1 MKQGKG
7 KRRRWRYGMVEIAKA
22 CGVPV
27 SRVRMH
33 RSEGFDPG
41 DLGKMAEYV
50 VAMRI
55 GWRKK

>member
-1 MKQGKG
+1 MKKAI
-7 KRRRWRYGMVEIAKA
+7 KRRWRYGMKEIAEA
-22 CGVPV
+22 SGIPV

-33 RSEGFDPG
+33 RRDGFDPG

-50 VAMRI
+50 VAHRI